1 MNNSPPRTNSAPSQT
16 TSMLAS
22 ARLYHPVWSLARAR
36 QVRHEFK
43 LRHYPLLAF
52 GDQAS
57 PVRKSFSSCVK
68 IMGGTTNLLTRDKAK
83 RITVNIAKLPDVVR
97 K

>member
-1 MNNSPPRTNSAPSQT
+1 M
-16 TSMLAS
+16 
-22 ARLYHPVWSLARAR
+22 
-36 QVRHEFK
+36 
-43 LRHYPLLAF
+43 LAF